1 MTALRTIADTHCEYC
16 NIVFRPRRGEQRF
29 CSRNCWHTATRNA
42 NKDCGCCGK
51 SFKAKYAQQQY
62 CSVDCKNNA
71 ISKDKT
77 VVCAVCMVEFQRPHG
92 KTRAYCSRSCANT
105 ARAKGMKKP
114 VITLDARVIG
124 DKTISSSGYVMVR
137 QEGKKILEHRLVM
150 EQIIGRPLKRDERV
164 HHKNGNRQDNRP
176 ENLELWVGVERS
188 KKDPHGVRLV
198 DRVRDML
205 LSLKHDELLLIRQV
219 VEEKLNENHN

>member
-1 MTALRTIADTHCEYC
+1 
-16 NIVFRPRRGEQRF
+16 
-29 CSRNCWHTATRNA
+29 
-42 NKDCGCCGK
+42 
-51 SFKAKYAQQQY
+51 
-62 CSVDCKNNA
+62 
-71 ISKDKT
+71 
-77 VVCAVCMVEFQRPHG
+77 
-92 KTRAYCSRSCANT
+92 
-105 ARAKGMKKP
+105 MKKP